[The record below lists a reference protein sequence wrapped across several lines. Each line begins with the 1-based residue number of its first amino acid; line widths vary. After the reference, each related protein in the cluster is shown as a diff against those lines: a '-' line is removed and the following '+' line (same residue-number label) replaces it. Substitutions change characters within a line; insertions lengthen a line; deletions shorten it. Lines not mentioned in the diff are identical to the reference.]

1 MRSIWIAVGRDP
13 NFGLEEKRG
22 GTTVEH
28 IFVFESSFDAWKFV
42 YRIQDY
48 DHLPAEARAVTWD
61 VSEHPINLNKV
72 PALNEFSAIYLN
84 NGEDYDD

>member
-13 NFGLEEKRG
+13 NFGK

-28 IFVFESSFDAWKFV
+28 IYVFESSFDAHKFV
-42 YRIQDY
+42 SRIQDY
-48 DHLPAEARAVTWD
+48 DHLPAEARAVKWS
-61 VSEHPINLNKV
+61 VEEHPINLNKV
-72 PALNEFSAIYLN
+72 PALNEYSAIYLD

>member
-1 MRSIWIAVGRDP
+1 MEVR
-13 NFGLEEKRG
+13 
-22 GTTVEH
+22 
-28 IFVFESSFDAWKFV
+28 

-48 DHLPAEARAVTWD
+48 DHLPAEARAVKWD

-72 PALNEFSAIYLN
+72 PALNEFSAIYLD

>member
-13 NFGLEEKRG
+13 NFGA

-48 DHLPAEARAVTWD
+48 DHLPAEARAVKWD

-72 PALNEFSAIYLN
+72 PALNEFSAIYLD
-84 NGEDYDD
+84 NGEDYDE